1 MILVILVSLLEKWSF
16 FSFKETILGQ
26 TFATSQLVAQSV
38 GVWWIVRMPPSI
50 SAAWA
55 KWPQPGGDG
64 PTGARSQTSRRERA
78 HRQSGV
84 SREARSADA
93 VPDLSGSRVAYRL
106 WACGKRQQGGR
117 RSAAQRSRHALGT
130 P

>member
-55 KWPQPGGDG
+55 KWPA
-64 PTGARSQTSRRERA
+64 ARAARGQTTSWQTSCMNSSTMA
-78 HRQSGV
+78 P
-84 SREARSADA
+84 AR
-93 VPDLSGSRVAYRL
+93 
-106 WACGKRQQGGR
+106 W
-117 RSAAQRSRHALGT
+117 
-130 P
+130 